1 MCIQPAR
8 WRLVECQPR
17 PLRLYRHEFLR
28 LTVGGGGGAYNLE
41 WSASRRTA
49 AVQCVYRRSAQRS
62 QSADSSSAA
71 VAAALE
77 ALSRTVLTNVAV
89 TQAKHR
95 CCFALFPRR
104 LPTGIPAPD
113 N

>member
-8 WRLVECQPR
+8 WRLVERQPR

-28 LTVGGGGGAYNLE
+28 LTVGGGGAYNLE
-41 WSASRRTA
+41 RSASRRTA

-71 VAAALE
+71 VAAAVE

-95 CCFALFPRR
+95 CCFALFSRR

-113 N
+113 I